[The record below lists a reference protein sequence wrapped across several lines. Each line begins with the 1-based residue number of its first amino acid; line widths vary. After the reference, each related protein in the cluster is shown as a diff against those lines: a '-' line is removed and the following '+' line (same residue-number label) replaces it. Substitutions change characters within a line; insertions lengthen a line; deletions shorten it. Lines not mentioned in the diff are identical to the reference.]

1 MVSSADAQRLRQAQI
16 AVRRLA
22 ERDLTAFFGSL
33 NLARPE
39 AARDALLEYVPF
51 LVQQYGESAAAVAA
65 DWYDEVRAAE
75 SVPGRFRALAQP
87 SPYQSAVEDT
97 VRRAAG
103 SLFTDSPAATLTALT
118 ATSGKYVIAASRQTI
133 AYSSDRDPRARGW
146 RRVTRPGSCG
156 FCRMLAG
163 REGAV
168 YTRQSVHFASH
179 DDCNCASV
187 PSWDPNAPE
196 VDVPQYEGSLRTT
209 ALRLR
214 ASAGDQSAAR
224 QLEQHNALV
233 QRAIGEYT
241 TA

>member
-16 AVRRLA
+16 AVRRIV

-39 AARDALLEYVPF
+39 ATRDALLEYVPF
-51 LVQQYGESAAAVAA
+51 LVQQYGDSAAAVAA

-75 SVPGRFRALAQP
+75 AVPGRFRALAQP
-87 SPYQSAVEDT
+87 SPYQSGVEDT

-103 SLFTDSPAATLTALT
+103 SLFTDAPAGTLTSLLAPV
-118 ATSGKYVIAASRQTI
+118 GKYALAAGRQTI
-133 AYSSDRDPRARGW
+133 ATSTARDPRASGW
-146 RRVTRPGSCG
+146 QRVTRSGACR

-163 REGAV
+163 RGGV
-168 YTRQSVHFASH
+168 YREATAHFASH
-179 DDCNCASV
+179 GDCNCAAV
-187 PSWDPNAPE
+187 PSWDPGAPE
-196 VDVPQYEGSLRTT
+196 VDVALYKASARTT
-209 ALRLR
+209 RMSPAQR
-214 ASAGDQSAAR
+214 
-224 QLEQHNALV
+224 EQHNALV